1 MTWKH
6 TVAKALYRSGA
17 LSASRLLSRHF
28 DYETGSRKLRPSQSA
43 KYLILAYHRIGT
55 GGVPIY
61 SQLPQAAFRRQ
72 MEYLRRN
79 YRVISLHQ
87 MIQELEDPPRR
98 GLSVTVT
105 FDDGYRGTFTEAFP
119 VLREYSIPATVYLL
133 AGAVEN
139 NTIAWYDRIF
149 LALQQTTKETF
160 TVTLGPRK
168 EYTLSS
174 PATREQAATEII
186 THLRSV

>member
-1 MTWKH
+1 
-6 TVAKALYRSGA
+6 
-17 LSASRLLSRHF
+17 
-28 DYETGSRKLRPSQSA
+28 
-43 KYLILAYHRIGT
+43 
-55 GGVPIY
+55 
-61 SQLPQAAFRRQ
+61 
-72 MEYLRRN
+72 
-79 YRVISLHQ
+79 

-160 TVTLGPRK
+160 TVTLGRRK

-174 PATREQAATEII
+174 PATREQAATVII
-186 THLRSV
+186 THLRSVPDEERRRWCAEFDAEYNIPQEDLKDHMMTWGQVRIMQQNGITFGAHT